1 MHTISDRIAIKLNEL
16 GLKQVDLIKATGL
29 SKGAVSK
36 WIAGTAVPSSEHI
49 PAIAN
54 KLQVSTEWL
63 LTGKESSKYENSQVN
78 QLNNSYIGGSINQS
92 VVRQCSNGAVE
103 LVNLD
108 FYPQANLN
116 APKQVFCTTKH
127 IMPAKVDFV
136 TIAIDDL
143 MHPIIRHKSL
153 VAVSK
158 LQDGDLIYPNKIY
171 VVSMQGL
178 LLCRYLERM
187 TGGRVRVYSE
197 QDKTGQIL
205 DQADFDSEYQ
215 IMGAVVWQA
224 GFLE

>member
-78 QLNNSYIGGSINQS
+78 QLNNNYIGGSINQS
-92 VVRQCSNGAVE
+92 IVRQCSNGAVE

-108 FYPQANLN
+108 FYPQANFN
-116 APKQVFCTTKH
+116 ADKQTYCTTKQT
-127 IMPAKVDFV
+127 MPIDVNFITV
-136 TIAIDDL
+136 VVDDL
-143 MHPIIRHKSL
+143 MHPVIRQKSF
-153 VAVSK
+153 VAVGK
-158 LQDGDLIYPNKIY
+158 LQNGDLIYPNKVY
-171 VVSMQGL
+171 VVNMHGL
-178 LLCRYLERM
+178 LICRYLERM

-205 DQADFDSEYQ
+205 DQADFDNEYQ